1 MYRNASLL
9 APLVVARVTFHRSV
23 QLQLDSLNV
32 RIHPSAE
39 GGRAGR
45 LTLSTSIRN
54 SLIKKLRGWIFLM
67 FVTTVPKN
75 AMMHR
80 VF

>member
-23 QLQLDSLNV
+23 QLQLDSLK
-32 RIHPSAE
+32 IHPSAE